1 MSEYAEHFALVVCME
16 TAVKLDDSEDI
27 TSCFIHDSLVEDTDF
42 PSPSWGFSCCGGIIF
57 LIQL

>member
-42 PSPSWGFSCCGGIIF
+42 PSPS
-57 LIQL
+57 